1 MRMTQSNYNNKY
13 NNNKKKQ
20 KKYYAVRNGRKAGV
34 FDTWDEAKKQVVGY
48 PGAMYKSF
56 KTKKEALDYIGVT
69 VQKPTTIITAGARL
83 AGGGSGWAYTVT
95 KDNSTVDMAG
105 DSEEYKEEAEME
117 SVALYQAL
125 RGNQYLADENVALV
139 INNYKVLQYLKGKSD
154 YLPVPD
160 NYVKDEIDELLKVF
174 KHLFIIYEPDYKNHK
189 AVSKV
194 ENMADRY
201 AQEAV
206 VF

>member
-13 NNNKKKQ
+13 SNKKKQ

-56 KTKKEALDYIGVT
+56 KTKKEALDYTGVT

>member
-1 MRMTQSNYNNKY
+1 MTQANYNNK
-13 NNNKKKQ
+13 NKKKQ
-20 KKYYAVRNGRKAGV
+20 KKYYAVRNGRKVGV
-34 FDTWDEAKKQVVGY
+34 FDTWDETEKQVVGY

-56 KTKKEALDYIGVT
+56 KIKKEALDYIGVT

-95 KDNSTVDMAG
+95 KDNNTVDMAG

-139 INNYKVLQYLKGKSD
+139 INNYRVLQYLKGKSD